1 LIEKSKQQI
10 HVLETV
16 HAQYLAIMALSR
28 YLNMFLLLF
37 LSLKNDCVWSF
48 THSSCRIQ
56 VSIFKSELNLNE
68 SDTRNMLHAFFCL
81 ICDVSHLKI
90 CARS

>member
-1 LIEKSKQQI
+1 MHNILPLW
-10 HVLETV
+10 H
-16 HAQYLAIMALSR
+16 YRDLSICFCFCFC
-28 YLNMFLLLF
+28 L
-37 LSLKNDCVWSF
+37 LKNDCGWSF
-48 THSSCRIQ
+48 THSSYRIQ